1 MEAQQIL
8 QSNLLDILFEGK
20 NKSYG
25 AYELRGSYNKRI
37 SGALLIV
44 VSIIAATVFVYF
56 FGGTT
61 KIEMPKDWTLDEK
74 TLLKVPKEIDAPKPQ
89 LPEPKPAMQRPVA
102 TVKLSTLEIVDEKK
116 VLQPPPDQNEIAR
129 AQIDVKA
136 NVGDEFT
143 GILAP
148 PDLPV
153 GTQILAGVSPGQEN
167 KDSVFMTVEIDAT
180 FPGGPAAWH
189 KFVSN
194 AIMKEMDEFAENDFG
209 TCNVQFIVDKDGNV
223 SDVHALDMKGSKLAE
238 IAVNSIRKGPRWN
251 AAMQNGKKVN
261 AYRRQPVTFRNPDR

>member
-8 QSNLLDILFEGK
+8 QSNLLDIIFDGK

-25 AYELRGSYNKRI
+25 AYELRSGYSKRI

-44 VSIIAATVFVYF
+44 VSLITATIFVYF
-56 FGGTT
+56 FSSKTE
-61 KIEMPKDWTLDEK
+61 IEMPKDWTLDEK
-74 TLLKVPKEIDAPKPQ
+74 TLLEVPKENEVPKPE
-89 LPEPKPAMQRPVA
+89 LPKPKPLQRPVA
-102 TVKLSTLEIVDEKK
+102 TVKLSTVEIVDDKK
-116 VLQPPPDQNEIAR
+116 VLQPPPDQSEIAR
-129 AQIDVKA
+129 GQIDVKA

-148 PDLPV
+148 PDAPV
-153 GTQILAGVSPGQEN
+153 GTQIIAGVNSE
-167 KDSVFMTVEIDAT
+167 KEKEDTVFFTVEIDAT
-180 FPGGPAAWH
+180 FPGGAAAWH

-194 AIMKEMDEFAENDFG
+194 AIMKEMDEFADSDFG
-209 TCNVQFIVDKDGNV
+209 TCTVLFIVDKEGNV
-223 SDVHALDMKGSKLAE
+223 SDVHALDMKGTKLAE

-251 AAMQNGKKVN
+251 AAIQNGKKVN